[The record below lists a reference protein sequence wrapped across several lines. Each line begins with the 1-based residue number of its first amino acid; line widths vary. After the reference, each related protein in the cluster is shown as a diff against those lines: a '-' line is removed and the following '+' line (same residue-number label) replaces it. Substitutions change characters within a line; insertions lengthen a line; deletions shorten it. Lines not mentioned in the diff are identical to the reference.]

1 MFFIPQNFLEVKN
14 TKEKGKGVFA
24 KKDIIPGIV
33 IGDYIGTVLKTA
45 KALPDDKENLYL
57 MYYHDQ
63 ASIFP
68 DLKIPGIHL
77 LNHSCT
83 PNCWMYTH
91 KGHTLFFTLRK
102 IFKGEELTISYLLS
116 PKDPYCKACTHI
128 CACSSSFCTKSFH
141 LSEKQYDAWSLFHDA
156 QIKHTK
162 KKRIRYGKTL
172 AKLSHYPKTIA
183 DHPIYTLFGSD
194 KASPIVL
201 QNNHLPTIPEI
212 RKIIR
217 ENGRTILLPKL
228 HIKIYGV
235 MEEKVILE
243 KRGD

>member
-1 MFFIPQNFLEVKN
+1 MFFIPQNSVEVKN

-24 KKDIIPGIV
+24 KKDIKPGIV
-33 IGDYIGTVLKTA
+33 IGDYLGTVMKTA
-45 KALPDDKENLYL
+45 EALLPDGKENFYL

-83 PNCWMYTH
+83 PNCWMYTY
-91 KGHTLFFTLRK
+91 KGHTLFFALRK
-102 IFKGEELTISYLLS
+102 IFKGEELTISYLLG
-116 PKDPYCKACTHI
+116 PKDPYCTMCTHL
-128 CACSSSFCTKSFH
+128 CFCCSFFCTKSMH
-141 LSEKQYDAWSLFHDA
+141 LSQNLYSQWALFHDK
-156 QIKHTK
+156 QIKQTK

-172 AKLSHYPKTIA
+172 AKLSSYPKTIA

-194 KASPIVL
+194 QAAPIVL
-201 QNNHLPTIPEI
+201 RDTSLPSLQKV

-217 ENGRTILLPKL
+217 DSGRTILLARL
-228 HIKIYGV
+228 SRKILGV
-235 MEEKVILE
+235 SEEQIVFQI
-243 KRGD
+243 